1 MMTRKK
7 SLSKET
13 IQFIRQQVLNGTS
26 KAQVA
31 RNLGISYRTIWN
43 HTNDIRTQRVLS
55 RDLIEAIRQ
64 EVKNGASKFQT
75 ALKYNVSRST
85 VYRWTKDIP
94 GRNCGWPGIRG
105 KTLEML
111 KELVSNGFLLPTG
124 ENVHRQFL
132 TLRKYFPSI
141 FRISMYGKQ
150 IFLLK
155 GKEEEAVRA
164 FLGSTRKKI
173 ISYQELHQVTE
184 VFGADISRKEKEA
197 FLFKKRGGR
206 RSDKRGVQKSVSLRE
221 KEDSFSFF
229 YIRRYCSSV
238 VPKVRR
244 ETGKF

>member
-1 MMTRKK
+1 
-7 SLSKET
+7 
-13 IQFIRQQVLNGTS
+13 
-26 KAQVA
+26 
-31 RNLGISYRTIWN
+31 
-43 HTNDIRTQRVLS
+43 
-55 RDLIEAIRQ
+55 
-64 EVKNGASKFQT
+64 
-75 ALKYNVSRST
+75 
-85 VYRWTKDIP
+85 
-94 GRNCGWPGIRG
+94 
-105 KTLEML
+105 
-111 KELVSNGFLLPTG
+111 
-124 ENVHRQFL
+124 
-132 TLRKYFPSI
+132 
-141 FRISMYGKQ
+141 MYGKQ

-244 ETGKF
+244 EA

>member
-13 IQFIRQQVLNGTS
+13 IDYIRQQVLKGTS

-31 RNLGISYRTIWN
+31 RSLDVSYRTVWN
-43 HTNDIRTQRVLS
+43 HTKDIRTQKVLS
-55 RDLIEAIRQ
+55 KDLIEAIRK
-64 EVKNGASKFQT
+64 EVQHGESKYLT
-75 ALKYNVSRST
+75 AQKYDVTPST
-85 VYRWTKDIP
+85 VYYWTRDIP

-111 KELVSNGFLLPTG
+111 KELVSNGFLLPNG
-124 ENVHRQFL
+124 ENVHGQFL

-141 FRISMYGKQ
+141 YRISIYGKQ

-155 GKEEEAVRA
+155 GREEDAVRA

-184 VFGADISRKEKEA
+184 VFGADISKKEKEA
-197 FLFKKRGGR
+197 FLFKKQGHHRSER
-206 RSDKRGVQKSVSLRE
+206 RRVQKRVSLRE
-221 KEDSFSFF
+221 NEDSFSFF
-229 YIRRYCSSV
+229 YIRMYCSSL

-244 ETGKF
+244 ETWKF